1 MATYYWDT
9 SALLTLLF
17 QEDRTKALKERLV
30 KQGGLPGYTS
40 FFTFVEMESG
50 IARRMAEG
58 SIQSSDLTGL
68 RLQAQRLESH
78 LALIWPDEGLLTQSR
93 HLVMEFG
100 LRPGDALQLASAL
113 LLMQEKAGPVTFAC
127 LDTKLSEAALA
138 RGFVIYR

>member
-1 MATYYWDT
+1 MTTYYWDT

-17 QEDRTKALKERLV
+17 QEDRTKALKERLAR
-30 KQGGLPGYTS
+30 QGGLPGYTS

-58 SIQSSDLTGL
+58 SLPSSDLTGL
-68 RLQAQRLESH
+68 RLQTQRLESH

-113 LLMQEKAGPVTFAC
+113 LLTQDNAGPVTFVC

-138 RGFVIYR
+138 RGLVIYR

>member
-17 QEDRTKALKERLV
+17 QEEQTNVLKEKLSR
-30 KQGGLPGYTS
+30 QGGLPGYTS

-50 IARRMAEG
+50 ITRRLLEG
-58 SIQSSDLTGL
+58 SLKPSDLTGL
-68 RLQAQRLESH
+68 RLQTQRLESH

-93 HLVMEFG
+93 RLVMEFG

-113 LLMQEKAGPVTFAC
+113 LLLQEKEGATFVC
-127 LDTKLSEAALA
+127 LDKKLCQAALA
-138 RGFVIYR
+138 SGLVGYW